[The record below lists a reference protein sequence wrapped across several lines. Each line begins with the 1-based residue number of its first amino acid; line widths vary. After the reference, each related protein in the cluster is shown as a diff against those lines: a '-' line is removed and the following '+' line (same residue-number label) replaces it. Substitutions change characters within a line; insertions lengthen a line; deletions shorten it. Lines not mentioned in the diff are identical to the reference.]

1 MVDIAQLVRQA
12 EALSRPEN
20 RNRAPT
26 EGIGDILEGGSVVG
40 TSRARVVSL
49 RRHRED
55 DATLARLEHARRCA
69 RNLRLTPYTLYLY
82 L

>member
-1 MVDIAQLVRQA
+1 MIDIARLVLQA
-12 EALSRPEN
+12 EALSRAET

-26 EGIGDILEGGSVVG
+26 EVIGDILEGSLVVG

-49 RRHRED
+49 RRHREC
-55 DATLARLEHARRCA
+55 DATLARLQHARRCA
-69 RNLRLTPYTLYLY
+69 RNLRLTPFILYLY